1 MKGQG
6 ENVESSQ
13 EDTAAV
19 QNQADSSGPA
29 EIQMDLVYVL
39 EDVNRIWGH
48 FYLRTC
54 KQSKWGKLL
63 DLFFPEHELAEG
75 RDDRMLFNYQGCEI
89 SNTSVGS
96 TVGRWGDGCYSVCV
110 RKSL

>member
-6 ENVESSQ
+6 ENAESSQ

-39 EDVNRIWGH
+39 EDVNSIWGH

-63 DLFFPEHELAEG
+63 DLFFPEHLRRTWQPLLAEG
-75 RDDRMLFNYQGCEI
+75 DWRR
-89 SNTSVGS
+89 NTFFGWSSQTYEFYFMHVMF
-96 TVGRWGDGCYSVCV
+96 
-110 RKSL
+110 